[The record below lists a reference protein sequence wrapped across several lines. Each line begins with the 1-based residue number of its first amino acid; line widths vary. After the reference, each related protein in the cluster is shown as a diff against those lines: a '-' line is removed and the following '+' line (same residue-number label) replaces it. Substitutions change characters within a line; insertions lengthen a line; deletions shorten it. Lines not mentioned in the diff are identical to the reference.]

1 MKKKGFTLVELLAVI
16 IILSLVLV
24 IAVPS
29 VNKYIKQSKEKA
41 YDAQISTIIE
51 AAQAYASTNP
61 ELLPNRENI
70 SVKVTLGQL
79 KSSGLIKEEVK
90 NPNDDKYFD
99 DALTIKIKKNKENY
113 IYEVVENT
121 ITTRDGEEA
130 PKITLN
136 GSPMVTYNLNDTYND
151 LGVSATD
158 SDGNALTNIVIDK
171 SNLVMST
178 EGIYQ
183 VKYTVTD
190 TKGISSTVYRN
201 VYVIKDKYENGTV
214 IYFNPNSN
222 SVCSKEEASI
232 NTSKSNGCMKWYAFN
247 DEGASTV
254 NLLLDHNTTDKVAWV
269 SKEDYIAAG
278 GTETEYGSHGNN
290 SKGPITALK
299 QLKNDTKAWKSSLNP
314 RLIET
319 SEITT
324 ITGNS
329 GWTAG
334 IIGYY
339 FHDNTQT
346 QYKGDAGT
354 NKYAWLFDN
363 TRVCITYGCNVAD
376 SSNDG
381 YWTNNAYSGDS
392 YGGARAVA
400 FTGYLG
406 LDNVNLADICGVR
419 PVITVL
425 KSIIS

>member
-183 VKYTVTD
+183 VKYTATD

-201 VYVIKDKYENGTV
+201 VYVSNNKYANGTA

-222 SVCSKEEASI
+222 SVCSKAEATS
-232 NTSKSNGCMKWYAFN
+232 NTSKSNGCMKWYTFN
-247 DEGASTV
+247 DDGSSTV
-254 NLLLDHNTTDKVAWV
+254 NLLLDHNTTATVAWA
-269 SKEDYIAAG
+269 ST
-278 GTETEYGSHGNN
+278 GTNAN
-290 SKGPITALK
+290 GPVEVKK
-299 QLKNDTKAWKSSLNP
+299 QLENDIASWNGAVKSTA
-314 RLIET
+314 RLIEA
-319 SEITT
+319 SEIAK
-324 ITGNS
+324 ITGYPN
-329 GWTAG
+329 WNNNR
-334 IIGYY
+334 YY
-339 FHDNTQT
+339 FHTNSNTE
-346 QYKGDAGT
+346 YKGAAGT
-354 NKYAWLFDN
+354 NRYAWLFDN
-363 TRVCITYGCNVAD
+363 TYNCTTYGCNVAD
-376 SSNDG
+376 SSAG
-381 YWTNNAYSGDS
+381 AYWTNTADSGNFNT
-392 YGGARAVA
+392 A
-400 FTGYLG
+400 FTVYYIGILSH
-406 LDNVNLADICGVR
+406 DNSVANASGPGVR
-419 PVITVL
+419 PVITVSRDKL
-425 KSIIS
+425 R

>member
-41 YDAQISTIIE
+41 YNTQISTIIE
-51 AAQAYASTNP
+51 AAQAYASANSG
-61 ELLPNRENI
+61 LLPRKEEFV
-70 SVKVTLGQL
+70 VKITLGQL

-136 GSPMVTYNLNDTYND
+136 GSPMVIYNLNDTYND

-158 SDGNALTNIVIDK
+158 SDGNALTNIVINK

-201 VYVIKDKYENGTV
+201 VYVIKDKYANGTT

-232 NTSKSNGCMKWYAFN
+232 NTSKSNGCMKWYSFL
-247 DEGASTV
+247 DDGS
-254 NLLLDHNTTDKVAWV
+254 LYIKLILDHNTTAKVAWA
-269 SKEDYIAAG
+269 SKEDYIEAG
-278 GTETEYGSHGNN
+278 GTEAEYGSVGNN

-299 QLKNDTKAWKSSLNP
+299 QLKSDTKAWKSSLNP
-314 RLIET
+314 RLIEA
-319 SEITT
+319 SEIAT
-324 ITGNS
+324 ITGYPN
-329 GWTAG
+329 WNNN
-334 IIGYY
+334 GYY

-346 QYKGDAGT
+346 EYKGAAGT

-363 TRVCITYGCNVAD
+363 TYKCTTYGCNVAD
-376 SSNDG
+376 SSTYG
-381 YWTNNAYSGDS
+381 YWTNTAYSGSSGFAWFVSNEGSFYSTDVADS
-392 YGGARAVA
+392 D
-400 FTGYLG
+400 FL
-406 LDNVNLADICGVR
+406 GVR

-425 KSIIS
+425 KSKLR

>member
-51 AAQAYASTNP
+51 AAQAYASTNL

-79 KSSGLIKEEVK
+79 KSAGLIKEEVK

-232 NTSKSNGCMKWYAFN
+232 NTSKSNGCMKWYSFL
-247 DEGASTV
+247 DDGS
-254 NLLLDHNTTDKVAWV
+254 LYIKLILDHNTTNKVAWA
-269 SKEDYIAAG
+269 SSGIN
-278 GTETEYGSHGNN
+278 TN
-290 SKGPITALK
+290 GPVEVKTQLDSDTASW
-299 QLKNDTKAWKSSLNP
+299 NKSINP
-314 RLIET
+314 RLIEA
-319 SEITT
+319 SEVAKITNNT
-324 ITGNS
+324 A
-329 GWTAG
+329 WTAG
-334 IIGYY
+334 GSFYY
-339 FHDNTQT
+339 FHTNSTT
-346 QYKGDAGT
+346 QYQGAAGT

-363 TRVCITYGCNVAD
+363 TYDCTTYGCNVAN
-376 SSNDG
+376 SSTYG
-381 YWTNNAYSGDS
+381 YWTNTANSINS
-392 YGGARAVA
+392 YYAWNVYYN
-400 FTGYLG
+400 GYL
-406 LDNVNLADICGVR
+406 LNYNVARTGDLGVR
-419 PVITVL
+419 PVITIL
-425 KSIIS
+425 KSKLR

>member
-41 YDAQISTIIE
+41 YDTQISTIIE

-79 KSSGLIKEEVK
+79 KSAGLIKEEVK

-158 SDGNALTNIVIDK
+158 SDGNAISNIVIDK

-232 NTSKSNGCMKWYAFN
+232 NTSKSNGCMKWYSFL
-247 DEGASTV
+247 DDGS
-254 NLLLDHNTTDKVAWV
+254 LYIKLILDHNTTNKVAWA
-269 SKEDYIAAG
+269 SSGIN
-278 GTETEYGSHGNN
+278 TN
-290 SKGPITALK
+290 GPVEVKTQLDSDTASW
-299 QLKNDTKAWKSSLNP
+299 NKSINP
-314 RLIET
+314 RLIEA
-319 SEITT
+319 SEIAT

-329 GWTAG
+329 VWTAEG
-334 IIGYY
+334 SYYY

-346 QYKGDAGT
+346 AYEGAAGT

-363 TRVCITYGCNVAD
+363 TYGCTTYGCNIQD
-376 SSNDG
+376 FSNYG
-381 YWTNNAYSGDS
+381 YWTNTANSINPG
-392 YGGARAVA
+392 RTWNVRC
-400 FTGYLG
+400 TGLLYD
-406 LDNVNLADICGVR
+406 DNVNIAETFGVR
-419 PVITVL
+419 PVITIL
-425 KSIIS
+425 KSKLR

>member
-16 IILSLVLV
+16 VILSLVLV

-51 AAQAYASTNP
+51 AAQAYASTNL

-121 ITTRDGEEA
+121 ITTRDGEKS

-232 NTSKSNGCMKWYAFN
+232 NTSKSNGCMKWYSFL
-247 DEGASTV
+247 DDGS
-254 NLLLDHNTTDKVAWV
+254 LYIKLILDHNTTNKVAWA
-269 SKEDYIAAG
+269 SSGIN
-278 GTETEYGSHGNN
+278 TN
-290 SKGPITALK
+290 GPVEVKTQLDSDTASW
-299 QLKNDTKAWKSSLNP
+299 NKSINP
-314 RLIET
+314 RLIEA
-319 SEITT
+319 SEVAKITNNT
-324 ITGNS
+324 A
-329 GWTAG
+329 WTAG
-334 IIGYY
+334 GSFYY
-339 FHDNTQT
+339 FHTNSESP
-346 QYKGDAGT
+346 YEGAAGT

-363 TRVCITYGCNVAD
+363 TYGCTTYGCNIQD
-376 SSNDG
+376 FSNYG
-381 YWTNNAYSGDS
+381 YWTNTANSINPG
-392 YGGARAVA
+392 RTWNVRC
-400 FTGYLG
+400 TGLLYD
-406 LDNVNLADICGVR
+406 DNVNIAETFGIR

-425 KSIIS
+425 KSKLR

>member
-41 YDAQISTIIE
+41 YDTQISTIIE
-51 AAQAYASTNP
+51 AAQAYASANSG
-61 ELLPNRENI
+61 LLPRKEEFV
-70 SVKVTLGQL
+70 VKITLGQL

-99 DALTIKIKKNKENY
+99 DALTIEIKKKGETYNY
-113 IYEVVENT
+113 DIVEST
-121 ITTRDGEEA
+121 ITTRDGEKS

-183 VKYTVTD
+183 VKYTATD

-201 VYVIKDKYENGTV
+201 VYVSNNKYANGTA

-222 SVCSKEEASI
+222 SVCSKAEATS
-232 NTSKSNGCMKWYAFN
+232 NTSKSNGCMKWYTFN
-247 DEGASTV
+247 DDGSSTV
-254 NLLLDHNTTDKVAWV
+254 NLLLDHNTTATVAWA
-269 SKEDYIAAG
+269 ST
-278 GTETEYGSHGNN
+278 GTNAN
-290 SKGPITALK
+290 GPVEVKK
-299 QLKNDTKAWKSSLNP
+299 QLENDIASWNGAVKSTA
-314 RLIET
+314 RLIEA
-319 SEITT
+319 SEIAK
-324 ITGNS
+324 ITGYPN
-329 GWTAG
+329 WNNNR
-334 IIGYY
+334 YY
-339 FHDNTQT
+339 FHTNSNT
-346 QYKGDAGT
+346 QYKGAAGT

-363 TRVCITYGCNVAD
+363 TYNCTTYGCNVAD
-376 SSNDG
+376 SSAG
-381 YWTNNAYSGDS
+381 AYWTNTADSGNFNT
-392 YGGARAVA
+392 A
-400 FTGYLG
+400 FTVYYIGILSH
-406 LDNVNLADICGVR
+406 DNSVANASGPGVR
-419 PVITVL
+419 PVITVSRDKL
-425 KSIIS
+425 R